1 MTNIPKLS
9 IKDQN
14 SLSDLD
20 IDLEGKKLC
29 FFVFFFF
36 CFFLCFFQ
44 FERHCSDV
52 NKD

>member
-20 IDLEGKKLC
+20 IDLEGKKQ
-29 FFVFFFF
+29 VFF
-36 CFFLCFFQ
+36 CLFFL
-44 FERHCSDV
+44 FERHFSDV

>member
-9 IKDQN
+9 NKDQN

-20 IDLEGKKLC
+20 IDLEGKKQC
-29 FFVFFFF
+29 FFFF
-36 CFFLCFFQ
+36 FFQ

-52 NKD
+52 DKD